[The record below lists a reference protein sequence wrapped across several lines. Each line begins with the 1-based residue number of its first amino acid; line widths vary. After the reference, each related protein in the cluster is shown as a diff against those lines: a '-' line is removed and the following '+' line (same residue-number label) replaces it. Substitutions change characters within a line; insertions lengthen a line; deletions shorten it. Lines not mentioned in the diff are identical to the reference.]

1 MLKMSKIE
9 SVSAQGGVSLKKLMA
24 ILTVTEDQTK
34 QSADTIGNAQI
45 LFRAWY
51 MVTYT
56 IINSFNCGEILS
68 DCYTKLL

>member
-1 MLKMSKIE
+1 MSKVA
-9 SVSAQGGVSLKKLMA
+9 SVASQGGVSLEKLMA
-24 ILTVTEDQTK
+24 ILTVTEDQTQ

-45 LFRAWY
+45 FLFRAWY

-68 DCYTKLL
+68 VLYTKLL